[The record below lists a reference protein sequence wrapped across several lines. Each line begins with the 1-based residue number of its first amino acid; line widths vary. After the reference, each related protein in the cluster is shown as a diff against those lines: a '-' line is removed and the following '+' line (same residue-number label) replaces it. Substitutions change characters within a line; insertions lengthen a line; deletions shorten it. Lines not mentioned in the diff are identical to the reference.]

1 VGSGFLVYISS
12 AQLGVDNGRAGG
24 MAFFAHASGFI
35 AGMVLI
41 PFFKYSHVPL
51 FHLRPAV
58 TETDERCF

>member
-1 VGSGFLVYISS
+1 
-12 AQLGVDNGRAGG
+12 

-41 PFFKYSHVPL
+41 PFFKHSHVPL